1 MTHEMAD
8 PDQAVDP
15 TLAHA
20 RFRLGRAASAV
31 NGRSGAHKT
40 GRISLSGSP
49 DHSHFVK
56 MKGTASR
63 GMEYRSRLAPFFD
76 GLPESVH
83 QSHRLN
89 RETNDAN

>member
-1 MTHEMAD
+1 MAHEMAD

-76 GLPESVH
+76 GLP
-83 QSHRLN
+83 RLFFA
-89 RETNDAN
+89 RYKL